1 MRDQQP
7 QTSEE
12 RAHMSDQT
20 EINIFKAL
28 DFIRDNSSAFAKAK
42 AERIYL
48 EEFRKTKKSMLMRL
62 AEVEGAKSSAT
73 QERDAYAHPEYIE
86 LLNALK
92 AAVEE
97 EERLRWM
104 IVAAQAKVEVWR
116 SLGANQRAQDRV
128 L

>member
-1 MRDQQP
+1 MNEQ
-7 QTSEE
+7 S
-12 RAHMSDQT
+12 

-28 DFIRDNSSAFAKAK
+28 DFIRDNSAAFAKAK
-42 AERIYL
+42 SERIYL
-48 EEFRKTKKSMLMRL
+48 EEYRKTKKAMLMRL
-62 AEVEGAKSSAT
+62 AEVEGAKSATT

-104 IVAAQAKVEVWR
+104 IVAAQCKVEVWR
-116 SLGANQRAQDRV
+116 SLGANQRALDKA